1 MDFTGAGDVPGADVI
16 DLRSTGMSFDEVQR
30 RLSDTADGAL
40 LDLDNGDQLLV
51 VGVTAATLT
60 AGDFL
65 LG

>member
-1 MDFTGAGDVPGADVI
+1 
-16 DLRSTGMSFDEVQR
+16 MSFDEVQR